1 MFTSLPFFFCIPFF
15 VVSGIELKRLQS
27 WACWACT
34 FTVCSH
40 PIPDRPWGTKLINPT
55 PTTTTKKIKNSKIQN
70 RTLWAVAPHSLWLEY
85 EIETETYRGTC
96 RTGFDDAVKQTLLSE
111 KSCTLESF
119 HHTAAAAW
127 YIQVVLLVK
136 GQPRKSRISASS
148 VIYSLYYTWLC
159 GFDKDMES
167 LLFLNATPE
176 RFFKR
181 IKLWRKKNPPNI
193 TFFTSKE
200 LFAQFP
206 AA

>member
-1 MFTSLPFFFCIPFF
+1 MTHKHVGIRGWRAHCERLKHDIVGFYLQAGCKNVYIPSLFFCIPFF

-127 YIQVVLLVK
+127 Y
-136 GQPRKSRISASS
+136 
-148 VIYSLYYTWLC
+148 
-159 GFDKDMES
+159 
-167 LLFLNATPE
+167 
-176 RFFKR
+176 
-181 IKLWRKKNPPNI
+181 
-193 TFFTSKE
+193 TSC
-200 LFAQFP
+200 P
-206 AA
+206 AG